1 MNSHLKPNFLNNPG
15 PHSLNLWCRLPA
27 CGFRSSGPA
36 PRAPRPRH
44 LSPCLALFAATLGLL
59 AQDLGFTVQG
69 RLTETGKPAEGL
81 YDFHF
86 TLLDAP
92 DGEPLD
98 DRLQPEVRVQDGL
111 FATTVTFRPAFFD
124 VFVLADDELRDRA
137 RYLRVAVRPSEAA
150 ASLHQNAGRAVG
162 IASPALPPPGFVTVQ
177 PAIRL
182 TPAPTAIHAAT
193 ASSVTPGAVTPSLL
207 VGSALPSTVS
217 GLVSV
222 QAGSRFTVVPAPGPA
237 WLLAGNAGTAAT
249 DFLGTTDNRPLEL
262 RVNQQ
267 RALRLEPAG
276 PSPNLIGGAADNA
289 ATGAVGPVI
298 GGGGNSTEPN
308 LAHANYV
315 FIGGGSSNLANG
327 LAAVVGGG
335 SGNAVTNGHAVIG
348 GGWQNLAG
356 GAAST
361 IAGGASNQTAGDFAN
376 IGGGQHNTTSGSAAT
391 IAGGQDNSAALDQA
405 TVGGGGGNDAA
416 GVGATIGGGVGNRA
430 HLDLA
435 TVSGGGENWAREF
448 GATVAG
454 GVGNHAH
461 GTQSSVGGGGANV
474 ATGTFAIIPGG
485 QQARASQH
493 GQMAQA
499 AGAFTLQG
507 DAQSSVFVLRAQT
520 GAGQPLAVLSL
531 DGQGAP
537 LRVEPN
543 RTLTFDILVVGR
555 SAGVP
560 PNFSISGGYHARG
573 VIRNT
578 GGTVAFVGTPTVL
591 ELGEDDPAWSI
602 ALATGPD
609 HLIIQANS
617 AATPDSVR
625 WVARVQTAEVA
636 W

>member
-1 MNSHLKPNFLNNPG
+1 MNSPLKPNFHNTRAPL
-15 PHSLNLWCRLPA
+15 SLNRWCRLPA
-27 CGFRSSGPA
+27 CRFRTSWPTNLT
-36 PRAPRPRH
+36 PRPRS
-44 LSPCLALFAATLGLL
+44 LFTGLALFAATLGLL
-59 AQDLGFTVQG
+59 AQDLSFTVQG

-86 TLLDAP
+86 TLLDGP
-92 DGEPLD
+92 DGDALD

-137 RYLRVAVRPSEAA
+137 RFLRVAVRPSEAA
-150 ASLHQNAGRAVG
+150 ASLQQHAGRAVG
-162 IASPALPPPGFVTVQ
+162 IASPAAPLPGFVTVQ

-182 TPAPTAIHAAT
+182 TPAPTAIHAA
-193 ASSVTPGAVTPSLL
+193 AAASVTPGAVTPSLL
-207 VGSALPSTVS
+207 VGTALPSTVS

-222 QAGSRFTVVPAPGPA
+222 QAGSRFAVVPAPAPA
-237 WLLAGNAGTAAT
+237 WLLAGNAAT
-249 DFLGTTDNRPLEL
+249 TPTNFLGTTDNRPLDL

-267 RALRLEPAG
+267 RALRLEPAS
-276 PSPNLIGGAADNA
+276 PSPNLIGGAADNTV
-289 ATGAVGPVI
+289 TGAAGAVI
-298 GGGGNSTEPN
+298 GGGGNSAEPN

-315 FIGGGSSNLANG
+315 FIGGGSSNLASG

-335 SGNAVTNGHAVIG
+335 VGNAATNSHAAVG

-376 IGGGQHNTTSGSAAT
+376 IGGGQHNTTSGNAAT
-391 IAGGQDNSAALDQA
+391 IAGGQDNSSALDQS

-416 GVGATIGGGVGNRA
+416 GVGATIGGGIGNRA

-454 GVGNHAH
+454 GVGNNAH
-461 GTQSSVGGGGANV
+461 GTQSSVGGGEANV
-474 ATGTFAIIPGG
+474 ATGPFAIIPGG

-507 DAQSSVFVLRAQT
+507 DAQSSVFVLRAAT
-520 GAGQPLAVLSL
+520 APGQPLAVLSL
-531 DGQGAP
+531 DGQSAP
-537 LRVEPN
+537 LRIELN
-543 RTLTFDILVVGR
+543 RTLTFDILIAGR

-560 PNFSISGGYHARG
+560 PNFAISGGYHARG
-573 VIRNT
+573 VIQNT

-591 ELGEDDPAWSI
+591 ELGEDDPAWGI
-602 ALATGPD
+602 TLATGPD